1 MKETQRKLLI
11 AFFAPVIMAV
21 AIIVLY
27 ETECLMPGNLPD
39 PTVNFLAGTVMVLL
53 TMGSIPFALYMFRI
67 PKIHKQLT
75 EDAQKAPQRLLLFGL
90 LRIMMLAA
98 PMVVNIWFYY
108 FFSFTTSYF
117 YMAVILFLSMFFIY
131 PSMDR
136 CIAEAP
142 SNLPLEGE
150 ASEHGN
156 E

>member
-21 AIIVLY
+21 IIIVLY

-53 TMGSIPFALYMFRI
+53 TIGSIPFALYMFRI
-67 PKIHKQLT
+67 PKIHRQLT
-75 EDAQKAPQRLLLFGL
+75 DDAQKAPQRLLTFGM
-90 LRIMMLAA
+90 LRMMMLAV

-136 CIAEAP
+136 CLAETQK
-142 SNLPLEGE
+142 
-150 ASEHGN
+150 
-156 E
+156 

>member
-1 MKETQRKLLI
+1 MMKETQRKLLI

-21 AIIVLY
+21 IIIVLY

-53 TMGSIPFALYMFRI
+53 TIGSIPFALYMFRI
-67 PKIHKQLT
+67 PKIHRQLT
-75 EDAQKAPQRLLLFGL
+75 DDAQKAPQRLLTFGM
-90 LRIMMLAA
+90 LRMMMLAV

-131 PSMDR
+131 PSTDR
-136 CIAEAP
+136 CLAETQK
-142 SNLPLEGE
+142 
-150 ASEHGN
+150 
-156 E
+156 

>member
-1 MKETQRKLLI
+1 MMKETQRKLLI

-21 AIIVLY
+21 IIIVLY

-53 TMGSIPFALYMFRI
+53 TIGSIPFALYMFRI
-67 PKIHKQLT
+67 PKIHRQLT
-75 EDAQKAPQRLLLFGL
+75 DDAQKAPQRLLTFGM
-90 LRIMMLAA
+90 LRMMMLAV

-136 CIAEAP
+136 CLAETQK
-142 SNLPLEGE
+142 
-150 ASEHGN
+150 
-156 E
+156 

>member
-1 MKETQRKLLI
+1 MMKETQRKLLI

-53 TMGSIPFALYMFRI
+53 TIGSIPFALYMFRI
-67 PKIHKQLT
+67 PKIHRQLT
-75 EDAQKAPQRLLLFGL
+75 DDAQKAPQHLLTFGM
-90 LRIMMLAA
+90 LRMMMLAV

-136 CIAEAP
+136 CLAETQK
-142 SNLPLEGE
+142 
-150 ASEHGN
+150 
-156 E
+156 

>member
-1 MKETQRKLLI
+1 MMKETQRKLLI

-21 AIIVLY
+21 LIIVLY

-53 TMGSIPFALYMFRI
+53 TIGSIPFALYMFRI
-67 PKIHKQLT
+67 PKIHRQLT
-75 EDAQKAPQRLLLFGL
+75 DDAQKAPQRLLTFGM
-90 LRIMMLAA
+90 LRMMMLAV

-136 CIAEAP
+136 CLAETQK
-142 SNLPLEGE
+142 
-150 ASEHGN
+150 
-156 E
+156 

>member
-1 MKETQRKLLI
+1 MMKETQRKLLI
-11 AFFAPVIMAV
+11 AFFAPVILAV
-21 AIIVLY
+21 IIIVLY

-53 TMGSIPFALYMFRI
+53 TIGSIPFALYMFRI
-67 PKIHKQLT
+67 PKIHRQLT
-75 EDAQKAPQRLLLFGL
+75 DDAQKAPQRLLFFGM
-90 LRIMMLAA
+90 LRMMMLAV

-136 CIAEAP
+136 CKAETEAP
-142 SNLPLEGE
+142 SP
-150 ASEHGN
+150 
-156 E
+156 